1 MLSLKDC
8 GPVINGTLTSP
19 GYPGSHP
26 RAMHCGSSLTI
37 PRGMQM
43 QIYFIDFD
51 LEDSD
56 DCK

>member
-1 MLSLKDC
+1 
-8 GPVINGTLTSP
+8 
-19 GYPGSHP
+19 
-26 RAMHCGSSLTI
+26 MHCGSSVTI